1 MQKVPFTQPNTLCS
15 AGAVLAAPSCRRLEV
30 YLPEAAKWEADERPW
45 HLAADVGQPNGCRW
59 PAERLGLLKA
69 AGIGPAAIQQQ

>member
-1 MQKVPFTQPNTLCS
+1 MQQ
-15 AGAVLAAPSCRRLEV
+15 AGCFLQQGTEG
-30 YLPEAAKWEADERPW
+30 AKWEADERPW

-69 AGIGPAAIQQQ
+69 AGIGLAAVQQQ